1 MKELETLNKQNFED
15 LIKGKKSFLSSL
27 DTLPKA
33 IFSGSFDPLHQGH
46 KTMHD
51 HARKVLNTDIF
62 FEVCIQ
68 NADKPALNY
77 EEVTNVIN
85 QFSSSHNWLLT
96 KAGKFT
102 EKAMLFPN
110 STFLLGADTLARVVN
125 EKFYLNKDQMLV
137 ELEIFNSNNNNF
149 LVFGREVEGS
159 FISLQDINIPK
170 HINSR
175 FAEVAE
181 QDFRLDI
188 SSSSLR
194 A

>member
-96 KAGKFT
+96 
-102 EKAMLFPN
+102 
-110 STFLLGADTLARVVN
+110 
-125 EKFYLNKDQMLV
+125 
-137 ELEIFNSNNNNF
+137 
-149 LVFGREVEGS
+149 
-159 FISLQDINIPK
+159 
-170 HINSR
+170 
-175 FAEVAE
+175 
-181 QDFRLDI
+181 
-188 SSSSLR
+188 
-194 A
+194 

>member
-1 MKELETLNKQNFED
+1 MEALNKQNFED

-27 DTLPKA
+27 DALPKA
-33 IFSGSFDPLHQGH
+33 IFSGSFNPLHQGH
-46 KTMHD
+46 KAMHN
-51 HARKVLNTDIF
+51 HARKVLDTDIF

-68 NADKPALNY
+68 NADKPTLNY
-77 EEVTNVIN
+77 EQVTNVIN
-85 QFSSSHNWLLT
+85 QFSGSDNWLLT
-96 KAGKFT
+96 KVGKFT

-110 STFLLGADTLARVVN
+110 STFLLGVDTLARVVN
-125 EKFYLNKDQMLV
+125 EKFYLNKDQMLK

>member
-33 IFSGSFDPLHQGH
+33 IFSGSFNPLHQGH

-77 EEVTNVIN
+77 EEVTNVID
-85 QFSSSHNWLLT
+85 QFNSSDNWLLT
-96 KAGKFT
+96 KVGKFT

-110 STFLLGADTLARVVN
+110 STFILGIDTLARVVN